1 MKRIVKL
8 FKKGKITDNVYL
20 FILKT
25 YDEEY
30 DLYAKVNNS
39 IVESFTLFLIDKPV
53 EVTQEEETRIYELL
67 EREF

>member
-8 FKKGKITDNVYL
+8 IKKGKITDNVYF

>member
-8 FKKGKITDNVYL
+8 FKKGKITDNIYF

>member
-8 FKKGKITDNVYL
+8 FKKGKITDNVYF

>member
-1 MKRIVKL
+1 MKKIVKL
-8 FKKGKITDNVYL
+8 FKRGKIADNVYF